1 VRGETV
7 HLAANPAPEKDLPR
21 GSNVC
26 TTIIVP

>member
-1 VRGETV
+1 MVL
-7 HLAANPAPEKDLPR
+7 LAATPAPEKDLPR